1 MSPLFQRYFPILIL
15 ISLLLSLFLANGILK
30 SIFVV
35 ENSTI
40 PVLMSEKTE
49 KTNKSDKHK
58 NQDSIESA
66 RKKLDEAKDKYK
78 SLRSKV
84 NKTKADKENEARLL
98 KEIKHWKKKA
108 DETGET
114 HWRKG
119 K

>member
-1 MSPLFQRYFPILIL
+1 MLPLFQRYFPVLIFISLVLIL
-15 ISLLLSLFLANGILK
+15 TLIHGALK
-30 SIFVV
+30 PIFIV

-40 PVLMSEKTE
+40 PILMSEKIE

-58 NQDSIESA
+58 NQDSVQSA
-66 RKKLDEAKDKYK
+66 RKKLEEAKEKYRT
-78 SLRSKV
+78 LQSKA

>member
-1 MSPLFQRYFPILIL
+1 MSPLFHRYFPVLIFVFLLLIL
-15 ISLLLSLFLANGILK
+15 FLIQAVLK

-58 NQDSIESA
+58 NQDSIQSA
-66 RKKLDEAKDKYK
+66 RKKLEEAKDQYK
-78 SLRSKV
+78 SLRSKA

-98 KEIKHWKKKA
+98 KEITHWKKKA